1 MDALKLST
9 KIDWDGTLYERYFN
23 SFTDGYNNLY
33 KSNRDET
40 SDEDMNMQAVGYI
53 GFLLFPL
60 VLLFSIILLRG
71 R

>member
-9 KIDWDGTLYERYFN
+9 SSNWDGTLYERYFN
-23 SFTDGYNNLY
+23 NFTDGYNNLY
-33 KSNRDET
+33 KPNEEEMG
-40 SDEDMNMQAVGYI
+40 DEDMTKQAIAYI

-60 VLLFSIILLRG
+60 VLLFSIIFLRG